1 MAEYRLLSTSGIL
14 GYGFPEES
22 IKRGVAMGVDMIGCD
37 GGSTDPGPHYLGSG
51 KTLNSRLAMKR
62 DLKLMLQAAVTEGVP
77 VTIGSCGGAG
87 GEPHLEVMVELTRE
101 IAREEGLSFKMAT
114 IHAEQEKSWIKQQL
128 ADGKV
133 KSMRNVGALTEDDI
147 EDSERIVGCMGPE
160 PYMAALDAGAQVV
173 LAGRST
179 DPAPFAACAMRG
191 QIEPGPSWY
200 SGKMLECAAAGAV
213 PKGHDC
219 IHVTIKD
226 NGVIC
231 EPPNPD
237 KICTPTSLAN
247 QSLHEN
253 ASPNLFQEP
262 GGLLDTTN
270 CRFETVNSRSA
281 MVSGMRWSTDDKYT
295 VKIEG
300 AQHMGYRAITICGT
314 RDPLL
319 ISQSEDYLGLVREA
333 VRTKVESMGVDPSCY
348 KLMFRAYGR
357 DGVMASREPLASDPS
372 HELGILVEVIA
383 DTQEMASTV
392 LSVARVSTLHLDFPG
407 RLCKEGNMAFPFSPS
422 DIECGPAYRF
432 SVYHIVE
439 PKDALEM
446 FPIEY
451 EDVRN

>member
-1 MAEYRLLSTSGIL
+1 MAEYRMLSTSGIL
-14 GYGFPEES
+14 GYGFPEDS

-62 DLKLMLQAAVTEGVP
+62 DLRLMLQAAVAEGVP

-87 GEPHLEVMVELTRE
+87 GEPHLDVMADLARE
-101 IAREEGLSFKMAT
+101 IAREDGLSFKMAT
-114 IHAEQEKSWIKQQL
+114 IHAEQDKSWVKEQL
-128 ADGKV
+128 ASGKV
-133 KSMRNVGALTEDDI
+133 KPMRNAGGLDAETVDKA
-147 EDSERIVGCMGPE
+147 ERIVGCMGPE

-191 QIEPGPSWY
+191 QVEPAPAWY
-200 SGKMLECAAAGAV
+200 SGKMLECAAAGAI

-219 IHVTIKD
+219 MHVTIKN

-231 EPPNPD
+231 EPPNPN
-237 KICTPTSLAN
+237 KVCTPMSLAN

-262 GGLLDTTN
+262 GGLLDTTD
-270 CRFETVNSRSA
+270 CSFDVVSDRAA
-281 MVSGMRWSTDDKYT
+281 MVSGMRWNPDDQYT

-300 AQHMGYRAITICGT
+300 AELMGYRAITICGT

-319 ISQSEDYLGLVREA
+319 IGLSEDYLELVREA
-333 VRTKVESMGVDPSCY
+333 VAEKSEAMGVGRDEY
-348 KLMFRAYGR
+348 KLMFRVYGR
-357 DGVMASREPLASDPS
+357 DGVMASREPLAGNPS

-383 DTQEMASTV
+383 DNQEKANTV

-439 PKDALEM
+439 PKDAMEM

-451 EDVRN
+451 ENVRG